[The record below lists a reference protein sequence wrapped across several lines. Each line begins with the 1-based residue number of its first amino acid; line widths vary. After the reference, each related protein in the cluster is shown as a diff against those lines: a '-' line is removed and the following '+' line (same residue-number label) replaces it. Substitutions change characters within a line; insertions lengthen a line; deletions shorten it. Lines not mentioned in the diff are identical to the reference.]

1 MAANMNTSG
10 LYARLDSSYFAKE
23 NQRIMKRHVK
33 DRLGAAFR
41 YSFLVAF
48 CILEGERVI
57 FLWIG
62 LILSQKSRY
71 EFLAYKMTSRPT

>member
-10 LYARLDSSYFAKE
+10 LYARPDSSYFAKE

-33 DRLGAAFR
+33 DRLGVAFC

-48 CILEGERVI
+48 CMDGEV
-57 FLWIG
+57 FLG
-62 LILSQKSRY
+62 FRLILPQKSRY
-71 EFLAYKMTSRPT
+71 QVWFSRLQSDC